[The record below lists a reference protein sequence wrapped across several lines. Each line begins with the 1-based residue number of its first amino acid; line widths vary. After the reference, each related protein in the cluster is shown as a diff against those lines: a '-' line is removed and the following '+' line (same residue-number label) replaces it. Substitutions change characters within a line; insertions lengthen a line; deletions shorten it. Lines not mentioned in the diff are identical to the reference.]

1 MFMQSFSE
9 CVSRETLHIF
19 FEKNVVNCGEMVY
32 NEKEERNIR
41 SDGTSNGTEYRKGKR
56 K

>member
-1 MFMQSFSE
+1 MFMQSFSK

-19 FEKNVVNCGEMVY
+19 FEKTVVNCSEIVY